1 MSTAEMKDIS
11 TFTGAGWDF
20 DTIWGISG
28 ALNSGYPYLLAIPP
42 LPDDIEAPDT
52 FIAFAGGDAVDA
64 PSATFEFL
72 SNEDPVTFECS
83 IDDGVT
89 IEDFAPCVSPYM
101 RTGFVYGE
109 HIFYVRAVDTADNA
123 DPTPASRTW
132 TIADSEEIVSV
143 TPADGASNVA
153 TDTTI
158 VVTFAQP
165 VSLNININAGPCDG
179 S

>member
-11 TFTGAGWDF
+11 TFTGALWDF

-28 ALNSGYPYLLAIPP
+28 GLNSGYPYLLAIPP
-42 LPDDIEAPDT
+42 LPDDTTAPDT
-52 FIAFAGGDAVDA
+52 FITFAGGDAVD
-64 PSATFEFL
+64 SSGATFEFL
-72 SNEDPVTFECS
+72 ANEDSTFECS

-89 IEDFAPCVSPYM
+89 IEDFAPCVSPYT
-101 RTGFVYGE
+101 RNGFLQGQ

-132 TIADSEEIVSV
+132 TIADSEEILSV
-143 TPADGASNVA
+143 TPTDGAINVA
-153 TDTTI
+153 TDATI

-165 VSLNININAGPCDG
+165 VLLSITVSTGPCDG